1 MRACRSVHCR
11 LAENDLKPRRKACG
25 AFPKVD
31 GGYVA
36 RMEDVF
42 DIYSEAPDPKQ
53 PVVCFDESPI

>member
-1 MRACRSVHCR
+1 MHCR